1 MKQMSAQRPTELASL
16 AVWLLIAG
24 VLAAA
29 LLLFRHL
36 EARRVHA
43 QLEEDR
49 QKLGHAVES
58 YKIAF
63 DFLPQTL
70 DDLLRTPSG
79 KNRKAPPVLAALPL
93 DPWGHPYRYERSAY
107 VLNFLAT
114 APDGKE
120 AVLEWDVKPLVDR
133 LYRAKLLEVLEDF
146 ETISASVE
154 RHRGKDG
161 RPPLNLPDDVAKVLD
176 PWGNAYSYNWYQG
189 PGEDFCIYS
198 YGSDGCPGG
207 QGEEADLSSANRPLI
222 QKLADSLAPRAAQ

>member
-1 MKQMSAQRPTELASL
+1 MSAGRPTDLASL
-16 AVWLLIAG
+16 AVTLLIAG
-24 VLAAA
+24 ALVAA

-36 EARRVHA
+36 EARRVRT
-43 QLEEDR
+43 QLEQDR
-49 QKLGHAVES
+49 QVLGHAVES
-58 YKIAF
+58 YKVAF
-63 DFLPQTL
+63 DFLPRTL

-79 KNRKAPPVLAALPL
+79 TNRKAPPVLAALPL
-93 DPWGHPYRYERSAY
+93 DPWGHPYRYERNRYAAR
-107 VLNFLAT
+107 FLAT

-120 AVLEWDVKPLVDR
+120 AVLEWDVKPLADR

-176 PWGNAYSYNWYQG
+176 PWGNAYAYSLARA
-189 PGEDFCIYS
+189 PDDFCIYS

-207 QGEEADLSSANRPLI
+207 QGENQDLSSTQREWIRQLT
-222 QKLADSLAPRAAQ
+222 DSLAPARAGQ